1 MKSIDN
7 KHMFTCEKC
16 EYTTIRKSDYI
27 KHCHTK
33 KHIHHMTTPSDADK
47 YQCKFCDKI
56 YKDRSGLWRHQQQ
69 YCVHKPYEE
78 DTVSIADSVQSSD
91 ADSGG
96 ISKELI
102 YEIVRQN
109 KELKT
114 ILLEE
119 RNESKEQLA
128 KIEEFTKVGQNIIIH
143 NTTNQTNHFNL
154 NVFLN
159 EQCKH
164 AISMMEFINSL
175 QVGTD
180 SVEYTGK
187 YGYVDGIT
195 KIFMDGLRQLDVYKR
210 PIHCTDLKRETLYIK
225 ENNTWEKDTQEKT
238 KMRQALVTIA
248 KKNMQQIQRWQSEN
262 PKCEIPESKEYIL
275 HLDIM
280 HQSIGGGLGQADKNN
295 IKIIKNIAKEV
306 IINRDQFRIS
316 F

>member
-1 MKSIDN
+1 M
-7 KHMFTCEKC
+7 CEKC
-16 EYTTIRKSDYI
+16 EYTTLRKSDYI

-33 KHIHHMTTPSDADK
+33 KHLHHTTTSDIEK
-47 YQCKFCDKI
+47 YQCKFCSKI

-69 YCVHKPYEE
+69 YCINKPYE
-78 DTVSIADSVQSSD
+78 DDNMSTDSTVNDSYS
-91 ADSGG
+91 DSGG

-119 RNESKEQLA
+119 RNESKKQLA
-128 KIEEFTKVGQNIIIH
+128 KIEEFTKVNQNIIIH

-164 AISMMEFINSL
+164 AISMVEFINSL

-180 SVEYTGK
+180 SVEYTGR

-225 ENNTWEKDTQEKT
+225 ENNTWEKDTHEKT

-280 HQSIGGGLGQADKNN
+280 HQSIGGGIGQADKNN

-306 IINRDQFRIS
+306 IINRDKFRIS

>member
-1 MKSIDN
+1 M
-7 KHMFTCEKC
+7 
-16 EYTTIRKSDYI
+16 
-27 KHCHTK
+27 
-33 KHIHHMTTPSDADK
+33 
-47 YQCKFCDKI
+47 
-56 YKDRSGLWRHQQQ
+56 
-69 YCVHKPYEE
+69 
-78 DTVSIADSVQSSD
+78 
-91 ADSGG
+91 
-96 ISKELI
+96 
-102 YEIVRQN
+102 
-109 KELKT
+109 
-114 ILLEE
+114 EE
-119 RNESKEQLA
+119 RNESKKQLA

-180 SVEYTGK
+180 SVEYTGR